1 MSKFGPWIGGAI
13 GWATIGPIGA
23 ILGFAFGKMFS
34 DLSHSVEWGP
44 IGTPDETGQNP
55 ATRHGDF
62 ALSLI
67 VLSAAVM
74 KADDK
79 IMRSELEYV
88 KGVLKKNFGQDQAE
102 QLTRMLQELLK
113 QNVDAK
119 RVAEQISTFMD
130 GSKRLLL
137 LQYLFGIAKADGQI
151 HEKEVACIRQIAGWM
166 GISAGELRSIEE
178 MFQTGEADP
187 YKILEIAPEATE
199 SEIKKAYRSL
209 VVKFHP
215 DKIQDLGPSHQKQA
229 QERFLTIQAAY
240 EKIKAE
246 RGMK

>member
-13 GWATIGPIGA
+13 GWATMGPIGA

-34 DLSHSVEWGP
+34 DLSGSSEKDVSGNIGP
-44 IGTPDETGQNP
+44 SGQKY
-55 ATRHGDF
+55 ATRPGDF

-67 VLSAAVM
+67 ILSAAVM
-74 KADDK
+74 KADGK

-88 KGVLKKNFGQDQAE
+88 KGALKQNFGQSQAE
-102 QLTRMLQELLK
+102 QLTRMLREILEQDI
-113 QNVDAK
+113 DA
-119 RVAEQISTFMD
+119 RQVAEQIWQHMD

-137 LQYLFGIAKADGQI
+137 LQYLFRIAKADGQI
-151 HEKEVACIRQIAGWM
+151 HEKEVTCIRQIAGWM

-178 MFQTGEADP
+178 MFQAGEADP
-187 YKILEIAPEATE
+187 YKILEITPEATE

-229 QERFLTIQAAY
+229 EERFLAIQKAY

-246 RGMK
+246 RSIK